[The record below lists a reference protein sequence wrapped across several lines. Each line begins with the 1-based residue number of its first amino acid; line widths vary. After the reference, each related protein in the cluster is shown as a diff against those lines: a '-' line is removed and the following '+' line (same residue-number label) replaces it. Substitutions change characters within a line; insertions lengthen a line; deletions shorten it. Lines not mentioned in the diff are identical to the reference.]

1 MVLCKAS
8 RGRRPR
14 TRVAPSDDLLPNYDF
29 RCGVHGEYAARYRK
43 GTNVV
48 VRAADVA
55 GFHQQAV
62 RNEARTLE
70 PTAASIDEPAT
81 ERPQRHAV
89 EVMDAQGHVGE
100 SRGGSV
106 GTT

>member
-55 GFHQQAV
+55 TRFPDAAV
-62 RNEARTLE
+62 TRALCALAEVSDG
-70 PTAASIDEPAT
+70 TAASRD
-81 ERPQRHAV
+81 
-89 EVMDAQGHVGE
+89 
-100 SRGGSV
+100 RGAAPPNVS
-106 GTT
+106 